1 MNSVQLFFFRPNLS
15 KFSLTMGHRLIKTSS
30 CRVGTQNKQACS
42 PCNVPTRDLIKDM
55 RIMQKP

>member
-1 MNSVQLFFFRPNLS
+1 MNSVQHFFFRSKLS
-15 KFSLTMGHRLIKTSS
+15 KFSLTLGRRLIKTSS

-55 RIMQKP
+55 QKP